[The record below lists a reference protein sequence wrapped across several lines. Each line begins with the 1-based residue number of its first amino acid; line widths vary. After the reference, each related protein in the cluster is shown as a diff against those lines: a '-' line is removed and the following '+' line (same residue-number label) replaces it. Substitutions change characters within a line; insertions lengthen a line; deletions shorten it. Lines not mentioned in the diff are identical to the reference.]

1 MGITTVETQ
10 TKTVVTTM
18 EKPHKRVG
26 ILGGTFNPPHYAH
39 LVIAQHIQ
47 EELELDRIHF
57 LPTAEP
63 SHTNG
68 KTTIPADYRVE
79 MVELAI
85 EDNPNFCLDLTEV
98 SRGGKSYTV
107 ETMRALTEAN
117 PDVEYYFI
125 IGQDMVLDLPTWD
138 GIDELMELVQFVAA
152 KRPGYEGESP
162 YPIIWVDVPEL
173 ALSSSL
179 IRQRVSEGRSIQY
192 LTPPRVIDYIKTEGL
207 YTHDNN

>member
-1 MGITTVETQ
+1 
-10 TKTVVTTM
+10 
-18 EKPHKRVG
+18 
-26 ILGGTFNPPHYAH
+26 
-39 LVIAQHIQ
+39 
-47 EELELDRIHF
+47 
-57 LPTAEP
+57 
-63 SHTNG
+63 
-68 KTTIPADYRVE
+68 

-85 EDNPNFCLDLTEV
+85 EDNLNFCLDLTEV

-179 IRQRVSEGRSIQY
+179 IRQRVSEGKSIQY

>member
-26 ILGGTFNPPHYAH
+26 IFGGTFNPPHYAH

-68 KTTIPADYRVE
+68 KTTIPADYRVD

-152 KRPGYEGESP
+152 KRPGYAGESP

-179 IRQRVSEGRSIQY
+179 IRQRVSEGKSIQY

>member
-18 EKPHKRVG
+18 EKPHKRVS
-26 ILGGTFNPPHYAH
+26 IFGGTFNPPHYAH

-68 KTTIPADYRVE
+68 KTTIPADYRVD

>member
-18 EKPHKRVG
+18 GKPHKRVG
-26 ILGGTFNPPHYAH
+26 IFGGTFNPPHYAH

-68 KTTIPADYRVE
+68 KTTIPADYRVD

-117 PDVEYYFI
+117 PNVEYYFI

-179 IRQRVSEGRSIQY
+179 IRQRVSEGKSIQY

>member
-18 EKPHKRVG
+18 EKPNKRVG
-26 ILGGTFNPPHYAH
+26 IFGGTFNPPHYAH

-68 KTTIPADYRVE
+68 KTTIPADYRVD

-138 GIDELMELVQFVAA
+138 GIDELIELVQFVAA

-179 IRQRVSEGRSIQY
+179 IRQRVSEGKSIQY